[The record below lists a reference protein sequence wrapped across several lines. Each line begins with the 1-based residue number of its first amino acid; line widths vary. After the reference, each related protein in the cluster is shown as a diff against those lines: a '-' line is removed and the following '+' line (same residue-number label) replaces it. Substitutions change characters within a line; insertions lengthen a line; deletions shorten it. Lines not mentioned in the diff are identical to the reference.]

1 MSARVATPARAA
13 ALTRI
18 LGQVSCFPE
27 LRFDARSPRPAREVR
42 AAIGVGGDQSGD
54 SDVRESAQ
62 IDESSQGELPAPSGG
77 LAGAIEFATLRHWLT
92 AESIARVMCTRPWL
106 EVQPEVRAALLVG
119 ATQIFFMPREPV
131 HAVVDDC
138 VSWTR
143 GRLQAGAG
151 GFVNALLR
159 RIAGLRGVLL
169 PASDKTAWWEM
180 ADAIPLPDGTV
191 LKLNEPVFSA
201 DPIARLSA
209 QTSHP
214 MALIARWSGARGMA
228 TARTLA
234 AHNLVQMPI
243 VIHSGSGRSIGDDP
257 MLAEHSVRHSHE
269 GFAVWTG
276 STGDLARALQARSD
290 LIVQDPASA
299 RAVDS
304 TRDLS
309 PKRILDAC
317 AGRGTKAVQCA
328 MRHPNAEVWATDPDL
343 QRLDTLRARAKP
355 FANLRVVELAELGR
369 LPRYF
374 DLVIL
379 DVPCSNTGV
388 LARRLEARYRFTDR
402 NLDELTRLQRGI
414 ADHHRGLCAPG
425 GTLIWSTCSLDKAE
439 NQDQVRW
446 LAKQSG
452 GRVVGDEEF
461 LPQGAPGDPPSECT
475 DGAYHARIAIA

>member
-18 LGQVSCFPE
+18 LAQVEFFPE
-27 LRFDARSPRPAREVR
+27 LRFDARSARPVR
-42 AAIGVGGDQSGD
+42 HTDASPSSDDATGDLGASG
-54 SDVRESAQ
+54 EFT
-62 IDESSQGELPAPSGG
+62 PSGGG
-77 LAGAIEFATLRHWLT
+77 LAGAIEYATIRHWLT
-92 AESIARVMCTRPWL
+92 AEAIARVSCTRPWL

-131 HAVVDDC
+131 HSVVDDC

-159 RIAGLRGVLL
+159 RIAGLRGEVVA
-169 PASDKTAWWEM
+169 ASEKLNWWEH
-180 ADAIPLPDGTV
+180 ADAIPLPDGSV
-191 LKLNEPVFSA
+191 LRLKESVLPA
-201 DPIARLSA
+201 DPIARLAA

-214 MALIARWSGARGMA
+214 QALIARWAAHRGMD
-228 TARTLA
+228 TTRKLA
-234 AHNLVQMPI
+234 AHGLLQMPL
-243 VIHSGSGRSIGDDP
+243 VIHSAAGRAIADDSVI
-257 MLAEHSVRHSHE
+257 AEYSVRHSHE
-269 GFAVWTG
+269 GFRVWTG
-276 STGDLARALQARSD
+276 STSDLARVLEASPD
-290 LIVQDPASA
+290 LIVQDAASA
-299 RAVDS
+299 RVVDS

-317 AGRGTKAVQCA
+317 AGRGTKGVQCA
-328 MRHPNAEVWATDPDL
+328 MRHPSAEVWATDPDP
-343 QRLDTLRARAKP
+343 QRLSALRLRARSIP
-355 FANLRVVELAELGR
+355 NMRVVELAELGQ
-369 LPRYF
+369 LPKHF

-388 LARRLEARYRFTDR
+388 LARRLEARYRFNER
-402 NLDELTRLQRGI
+402 NLDALTRLQRGI

-425 GTLIWSTCSLDKAE
+425 GTILWSTCSLDKAE

-452 GRVVGDEEF
+452 GRVVRDEEW
-461 LPQGAPGDPPSECT
+461 LPQGMPGDPPSECT
-475 DGAYHARIAIA
+475 DGAFHARIALP